1 VKLDTYWLNWQPL
14 TEKVEK
20 SLEHSPSK
28 PAEPGFE
35 GFEGATPIRFQ
46 TISPL
51 EAQPEAYEEGFGRWL
66 GSRCIFRDGAW
77 WGLGALHNDYA
88 VWCDKVGQEVPG
100 NLRTF
105 KSLIGNAGFR
115 ITDDGLVYG
124 LVLAEDL
131 RLPQKAAAGD

>member
-20 SLEHSPSK
+20 SLEHTPSK
-28 PAEPGFE
+28 PAELRFE
-35 GFEGATPIRFQ
+35 GFEGATPNHFQ
-46 TISPL
+46 TFSLL

-66 GSRCIFRDGAW
+66 DARCVFLDGAW
-77 WGLGALHNDYA
+77 WGLGALHDDYA

-100 NLRTF
+100 SLRTF
-105 KSLIGNAGFR
+105 RSLIGNSGFR

-124 LVLAEDL
+124 LVLEQDL
-131 RLPQKAAAGD
+131 RLQQKAGRK